1 MIKVTEDLIQLS
13 GMNEQQL
20 REELAL
26 WLYTKGK
33 LSMGRAAKFC
43 NTNRIQ
49 FMDLMAKNK
58 LDINYSVEDFEQ
70 DLQTIQKLG
79 L

>member
-1 MIKVTEDLIQLS
+1 MKVTDELIQLS

-26 WLYTKGK
+26 WLYSKGK

-43 NTNRIQ
+43 NMERIQ
-49 FMDLMAKNK
+49 FMELMTKQK
-58 LDINYSVEDFEQ
+58 VDINYSVEDFEQ
-70 DLQTIQKLG
+70 DLETIEKLK

>member
-1 MIKVTEDLIQLS
+1 MKIAEDILQLS

-26 WLYTKGK
+26 WLYSKGK
-33 LSMGRAAKFC
+33 LSMGKAAKFC
-43 NTNRIQ
+43 NTNSIE
-49 FMDLMAKNK
+49 FAALMAKHNVD
-58 LDINYSVEDFEQ
+58 LNYSVEDFEQ
-70 DLQTIQKLG
+70 DLQTIEKLG

>member
-1 MIKVTEDLIQLS
+1 MKVTDELIQLS

-26 WLYTKGK
+26 WLYSKGK
-33 LSMGRAAKFC
+33 LSMGRAARFC
-43 NTNRIQ
+43 NMERIQ
-49 FMDLMAKNK
+49 FMELMAKQK
-58 LDINYSVEDFEQ
+58 IDINYSVEDFEQ
-70 DLQTIQKLG
+70 DLETIEKLK

>member
-1 MIKVTEDLIQLS
+1 MKVTDELIQLS

-20 REELAL
+20 REELSL
-26 WLYTKGK
+26 WLYSKGK

-43 NTNRIQ
+43 NTNRIE
-49 FMDLMAKNK
+49 FGRLMTKHNVDL
-58 LDINYSVEDFEQ
+58 NYSVEDFEQ
-70 DLQTIQKLG
+70 DLQTIEKLG